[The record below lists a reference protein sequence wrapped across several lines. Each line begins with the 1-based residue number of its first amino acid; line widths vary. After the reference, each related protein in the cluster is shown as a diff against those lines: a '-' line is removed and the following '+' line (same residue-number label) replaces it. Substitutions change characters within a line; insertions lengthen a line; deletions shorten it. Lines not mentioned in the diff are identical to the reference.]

1 MLNKTRLVHD
11 GLGRFGKFR
20 FVATLDTDVR
30 GCSRYFGNEELTSN
44 KVNNEHSCV
53 NSLQL
58 EVCKA
63 FCFWGGFGVV
73 FFSFLLLFFPLF
85 CRFLF
90 IYLILKIY
98 LLIFFNFCCC
108 YYYLLLL
115 LFYFYFFYF
124 FLQKLNSN
132 TAPHLVIIY
141 CSGESAIII
150 FLTRWFISA
159 FEREEYF
166 NRQQGK
172 VITRFCLVDLCALS
186 DNRSV
191 HTIAFYISVFVYRC
205 TCI

>member
-1 MLNKTRLVHD
+1 M
-11 GLGRFGKFR
+11 GF
-20 FVATLDTDVR
+20 
-30 GCSRYFGNEELTSN
+30 
-44 KVNNEHSCV
+44 
-53 NSLQL
+53 
-58 EVCKA
+58 
-63 FCFWGGFGVV
+63 GGFFVLFV
-73 FFSFLLLFFPLF
+73 LLFFFPLF

-90 IYLILKIY
+90 LKIYLILLY
-98 LLIFFNFCCC
+98 IFC
-108 YYYLLLL
+108 YYYL
-115 LFYFYFFYF
+115 FIIIIIFIIIFFLIF
-124 FLQKLNSN
+124 NFFNFLQKLNSN

-141 CSGESAIII
+141 WLGESVIII

-191 HTIAFYISVFVYRC
+191 HTIALYISVFVYRC